1 MRVWEEQ
8 LMKCKIQFKT
18 RIRVM
23 TEKKFYQT
31 DFSSS
36 VQTVGCWD
44 RQSKV
49 KEEVFSGN
57 KD

>member
-44 RQSKV
+44 R
-49 KEEVFSGN
+49 
-57 KD
+57 